1 MRVSRTFVIGA
12 ILTLGLTAAAKAQIG
27 SVRGTVS
34 SRMNTDVRGTASVAA
49 AAPAVVSAQ
58 QDGSALMRGIVLTA
72 EQKTQVDGI
81 FRWHDPELRQ
91 AANAQQLQERRAAMQ
106 KELRSVLTAEQQ
118 ATFDANVA
126 AENKSRKRQ

>member
-12 ILTLGLTAAAKAQIG
+12 ILTLGLAAAARAQANG
-27 SVRGTVS
+27 RGTVS
-34 SRMNTDVRGTASVAA
+34 SRINTDVRVAAGAAA
-49 AAPAVVSAQ
+49 AAPAGVSAQ
-58 QDGSALMRGIVLTA
+58 QDGSALMRGIVLTS

-118 ATFDANVA
+118 VTFDANVA
-126 AENKSRKRQ
+126 AENKKKKG

>member
-12 ILTLGLTAAAKAQIG
+12 ILTLGLAAAARAQANG
-27 SVRGTVS
+27 RGTVS
-34 SRMNTDVRGTASVAA
+34 SRINTDVRVAAGA
-49 AAPAVVSAQ
+49 AAPAGVSAQ

-118 ATFDANVA
+118 VTFDANVA
-126 AENKSRKRQ
+126 AENKKKKG